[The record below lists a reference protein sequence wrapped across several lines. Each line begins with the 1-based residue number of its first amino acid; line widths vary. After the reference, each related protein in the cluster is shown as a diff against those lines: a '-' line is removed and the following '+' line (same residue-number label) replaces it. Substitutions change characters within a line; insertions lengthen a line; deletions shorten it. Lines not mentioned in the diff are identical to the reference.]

1 MLGHG
6 WVYTFR
12 MGALPQPEPQ
22 FAEVVEQDGGQ
33 VLHLPR
39 SVHVMA
45 KQFRVQQSGDSLRLE
60 PVRPRRTREQIEA
73 WFRAMDDIDAGEV
86 IPGGRNQ
93 GVLKPEEIYPT
104 DYFDEPAE

>member
-1 MLGHG
+1 
-6 WVYTFR
+6 

-22 FAEVVEQDGGQ
+22 FVEVVEQDGEQ

-39 SVHVMA
+39 SLHVAA

-73 WFRAMDDIDAGEV
+73 WFRAMDDIDAGEALAR
-86 IPGGRNQ
+86 G
-93 GVLKPEEIYPT
+93 LT
-104 DYFDEPAE
+104 L